1 VELRNSAEKALPLP
15 VYGRVRTVEKVASPK
30 GDASTPWA
38 RFLGPDK
45 GHIRIGR
52 GINLNDEFN
61 AFSEFYIIRWGMS
74 R

>member
-1 VELRNSAEKALPLP
+1 M
-15 VYGRVRTVEKVASPK
+15 EKVASPK